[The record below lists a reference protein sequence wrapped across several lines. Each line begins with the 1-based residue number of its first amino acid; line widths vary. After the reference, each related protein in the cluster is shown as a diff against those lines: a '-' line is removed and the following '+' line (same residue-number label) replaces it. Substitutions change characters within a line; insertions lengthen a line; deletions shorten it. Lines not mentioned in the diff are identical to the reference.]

1 VSEPTRLA
9 DYAIWAVALLLYAY
23 DAARVLGPREMLL
36 VESAQGRLAPAL
48 GDNPFSAGTHALA
61 FAPLHR
67 PHRGV
72 FVATWGRPWSDPGAL
87 TATRESMT
95 RLRGT
100 LAPIR
105 VLAVLA
111 GLLLFVIGPLL
122 TWALGPDAAVLL
134 TAAGLYPTVVA
145 AIVAL
150 WWRRAR
156 LGLAPAR
163 FVWFSLEILVCPAFL
178 PNLVRTITTRHRVE
192 ADGAQM
198 LVATADGDVAAEF
211 LGRLRRRTEDLLDTD
226 GGDPAL
232 RAYLAALPETQ

>member
-36 VESAQGRLAPAL
+36 VEAAQRRLEPAL
-48 GDNPFSAGTHALA
+48 GDNPFSAGTRALA

-72 FVATWGRPWSDPGAL
+72 FVVTWGRPWSDPGAL
-87 TATRESMT
+87 TATLESMT
-95 RLRGT
+95 RLRGA

-111 GLLLFVIGPLL
+111 GLLLFVVGPFL

-156 LGLAPAR
+156 LQLAPAR

-178 PNLVRTITTRHRVE
+178 PNLVRTITTQHRIE
-192 ADGAQM
+192 ADGAQV
-198 LVATADGDVAAEF
+198 LVAAAGREGAAEF
-211 LGRLRRRTEDLLDTD
+211 LARLRRRTEDLLDS

-232 RAYLAALPETQ
+232 RAYLAELPEAP